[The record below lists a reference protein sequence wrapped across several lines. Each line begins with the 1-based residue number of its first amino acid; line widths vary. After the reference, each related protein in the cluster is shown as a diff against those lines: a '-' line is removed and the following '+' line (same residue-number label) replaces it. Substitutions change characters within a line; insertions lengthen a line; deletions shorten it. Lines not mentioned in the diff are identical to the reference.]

1 MAADKKVVIYIHD
14 FISVLLSKFIWEERE
29 GGIN

>member
-1 MAADKKVVIYIHD
+1 MAADKKVVIYIYD
-14 FISVLLSKFIWEERE
+14 FISVLLSKFIWEEGG